1 MPLLENLVC
10 EFFLEWFGGAKI
22 IVAGL
27 NLMRLMHCCNHLFI
41 HQTQSQVKQLLWFIM
56 IGAYF
61 NRFFK
66 IGLCIL
72 KVAHF

>member
-27 NLMRLMHCCNHLFI
+27 NLMRLNHGHIFLKKPEPFRTKSEM
-41 HQTQSQVKQLLWFIM
+41 TQV
-56 IGAYF
+56 
-61 NRFFK
+61 
-66 IGLCIL
+66 
-72 KVAHF
+72 

>member
-27 NLMRLMHCCNHLFI
+27 NLMRLVRYWLIDTMKANIPASLHDF
-41 HQTQSQVKQLLWFIM
+41 TD
-56 IGAYF
+56 
-61 NRFFK
+61 
-66 IGLCIL
+66 
-72 KVAHF
+72 KVRDAIFDINN